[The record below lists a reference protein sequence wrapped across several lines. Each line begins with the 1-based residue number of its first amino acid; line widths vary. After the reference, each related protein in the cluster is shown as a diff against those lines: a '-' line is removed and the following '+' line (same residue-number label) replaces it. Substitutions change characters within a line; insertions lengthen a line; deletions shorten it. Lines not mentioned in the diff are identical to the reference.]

1 MKGVKEVKK
10 VHKLIEYIDDTM
22 QEYEDKVARGGDL
35 SSKDVE
41 CLKDL
46 AKTKMAIL
54 TNEAME
60 DSDGGYSNRYYS
72 RDDGISYGSGRTY
85 YNGGRYSRDG
95 RGRGTYAKRDSMGR
109 YSRDEA
115 NEEII
120 NRLNE
125 VMNDAPNEQ
134 TKQEI
139 RKLINKMENM

>member
-22 QEYEDKVARGGDL
+22 QEYEDKVSRGGDL

-120 NRLNE
+120 NRLHE

-139 RKLINKMENM
+139 RKLINKMEQM

>member
-139 RKLINKMENM
+139 RKLINKMEQM

>member
-120 NRLNE
+120 NRLHE

-139 RKLINKMENM
+139 RKLINKMEQM

>member
-95 RGRGTYAKRDSMGR
+95 RGRGTYAKRDNMGR

-115 NEEII
+115 TDEII
-120 NRLNE
+120 NRLHDI
-125 VMNDAPNEQ
+125 VNDAPNEQ
-134 TKQEI
+134 AKQEI
-139 RKLINKMENM
+139 RKLINKMEQM